1 MIKSFKLLITKPF
14 KIPSKKVIKSNG
26 KRLLF
31 LSVLVCSCTTNAAA
45 QDGFKDLEHLF
56 TVPLNYVV
64 SHTNKIISADGN
76 LKEPAW
82 EQAKWSSDF
91 VDIEGV
97 KKPLPKYKTQ
107 FKMLWNDSTL
117 FIAAKIEEPQVWA
130 TLKNHDDIIFHD
142 NDFEVFIDPMNTT
155 HHYFEIEINAYNKIF
170 DLFLNKPY
178 RNTGDA
184 LTSWD
189 VAGLKHGVQVKGTI
203 NNPKDKDKEWTV
215 ELAIPLKSL
224 SFGMTNQ
231 LPKDGALWRINFSR
245 VQWETHLEGQK
256 IVRTKGENNRIL
268 PENNWVWSPQ
278 GVINMHFPERWGY
291 LQFSTDKDK
300 PFILPIVEKQ
310 KTWLWLIY
318 YRQKEY
324 FNKNHRYALQL
335 ADLNIIENP
344 AIEGVANVLKME
356 ATSQLFNAQIS
367 DKESQAITINQEGLI
382 QINTKR

>member
-1 MIKSFKLLITKPF
+1 
-14 KIPSKKVIKSNG
+14 
-26 KRLLF
+26 
-31 LSVLVCSCTTNAAA
+31 
-45 QDGFKDLEHLF
+45 
-56 TVPLNYVV
+56 
-64 SHTNKIISADGN
+64 
-76 LKEPAW
+76 
-82 EQAKWSSDF
+82 
-91 VDIEGV
+91 
-97 KKPLPKYKTQ
+97 
-107 FKMLWNDSTL
+107 
-117 FIAAKIEEPQVWA
+117 
-130 TLKNHDDIIFHD
+130 
-142 NDFEVFIDPMNTT
+142 
-155 HHYFEIEINAYNKIF
+155 
-170 DLFLNKPY
+170 
-178 RNTGDA
+178 
-184 LTSWD
+184 
-189 VAGLKHGVQVKGTI
+189 VQVKGTI

-344 AIEGVANVLKME
+344 AIEGVANALKME
-356 ATSQLFNAQIS
+356 ATSHLFNAQIS